1 MTTAQKRYPDAVMRP
16 GILPGILG
24 ATGILLGLWLVGTE
38 WVFAVRLAGSILAAI
53 MLVFCI
59 QARKT
64 SYIAFG
70 ILLAAIVVVWNP
82 VIDLITPLTVL
93 GQGWL
98 FMEIFAA
105 AVMLWAG
112 FLIKVP
118 TRS

>member
-1 MTTAQKRYPDAVMRP
+1 MATPDKRYPDAVMRP
-16 GILPGILG
+16 AILPGILG

-38 WVFAVRLAGSILAAI
+38 WVFAVRLAGSILSAI

-64 SYIAFG
+64 SYIAFE

-82 VIDLITPLTVL
+82 VFDLITPLAVL

-98 FMEIFAA
+98 FFEIFAA

-112 FLIKVP
+112 FLIKIP